1 MRVVLIAVAIA
12 FAGASASGHAVE
24 PPVASSSADSTG
36 AETAEVK
43 LASFRFTP
51 AELNLQAGRPYILKV
66 INTAS
71 GGHDF
76 SAPKFFAAATIAPQD
91 AARISGGKI
100 KLRGGETVLIHLVP
114 AAGTFK
120 LACTHFGHAFMG
132 MTGRI
137 IVR

>member
-1 MRVVLIAVAIA
+1 MRVVLIAAAIA
-12 FAGASASGHAVE
+12 FAGACASSHAAE
-24 PPVASSSADSTG
+24 PPVAGALTDFTG

-43 LASFRFTP
+43 LASFSFTP

-76 SAPKFFAAATIAPQD
+76 SAPQFFAAATIAPQD
-91 AARISGGKI
+91 AARIAGGKI
-100 KLRGGETVLIHLVP
+100 KLHSGETALIHLVP
-114 AAGTFK
+114 AAGKFK
-120 LACTHFGHAFMG
+120 LVCTHFGHAFMG
-132 MTGRI
+132 MTGKI